1 MTQQTTYYRSTK
13 LDYLY
18 DAATSIDDD
27 VKLVQIINNMKPYQ
41 IRAVYDEFEDPTV
54 TSIMIKNILIIIG
67 VDLKKLLLGRELMSF
82 FYNIC
87 FVLLF
92 IEIKDQAI
100 RRQVCLI
107 MPINRV

>member
-41 IRAVYDEFEDPTV
+41 IRAVYDEFEDPYSSFNYDQEYSNYFWSRFKKAVAEIRTDV
-54 TSIMIKNILIIIG
+54 IL
-67 VDLKKLLLGRELMSF
+67 L
-82 FYNIC
+82 
-87 FVLLF
+87 
-92 IEIKDQAI
+92 
-100 RRQVCLI
+100 
-107 MPINRV
+107 

>member
-41 IRAVYDEFEDPTV
+41 IRAVYDEFEDPY
-54 TSIMIKNILIIIG
+54 SNFNY
-67 VDLKKLLLGRELMSF
+67 DQEYSNYYWSRFKKAVARARTDV
-82 FYNIC
+82 
-87 FVLLF
+87 VLL
-92 IEIKDQAI
+92 
-100 RRQVCLI
+100 
-107 MPINRV
+107 